1 MATRKTEDAFSL
13 SFDPTKFAD
22 GFREFAEKGA
32 AQSKDAYA
40 KMKTADREGSED
52 RRSDAR
58 ERPVRHRRTRPQGH
72 RRAAAPMPRARSRT
86 WKRCSASGRSPSS
99 STCRPPFIR
108 KQAELAVEQAKTM
121 QEATRKV
128 AENVAKPG
136 KDAAEKAMSS
146 LKKGSLAAPY
156 RSDSESKD
164 RVACHPVFLLDNL
177 NLRLANRCE

>member
-40 KMKTADREGSED
+40 KMKTAAEEATKTVEATLENAQSGSVELGLK
-52 RRSDAR
+52 AINAL
-58 ERPVRHRRTRPQGH
+58 RTNAENSLSHMEALLGVKSLSELLDLQT
-72 RRAAAPMPRARSRT
+72 A
-86 WKRCSASGRSPSS
+86 
-99 STCRPPFIR
+99 FIR
-108 KQAELAVEQAKTM
+108 KQAEVAVEQAKTM

-136 KDAAEKAMSS
+136 KDAAEKVVSTF
-146 LKKGSLAAPY
+146 KKA
-156 RSDSESKD
+156 
-164 RVACHPVFLLDNL
+164 
-177 NLRLANRCE
+177 